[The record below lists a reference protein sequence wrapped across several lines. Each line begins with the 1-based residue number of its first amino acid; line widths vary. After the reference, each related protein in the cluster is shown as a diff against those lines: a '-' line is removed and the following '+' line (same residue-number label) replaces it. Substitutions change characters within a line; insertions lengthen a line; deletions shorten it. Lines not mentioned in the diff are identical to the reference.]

1 MTLLRLSAFRV
12 TPNGIY
18 RTSIPLRSSVLR
30 PLLHKTLLHKTLL
43 HKTLLHKTLLHKTLL
58 HKTLLHKT
66 LHQARSNSST
76 AASKPTPSSRI
87 PSSSSI
93 NKPGTPPIPEHLLI
107 YHAGTS
113 RITFL
118 ALWKITSLF
127 LFAFFTLIAAPSYAR
142 RASQTPEEAA
152 DATST
157 PTTDLSPAT
166 TTTTTPAPPADPQAA
181 QKTYLQAAGLAL
193 CGVIPLVYVAYT
205 TAPFVTFIYLRLP
218 PAARASRQALERFVR
233 AGPPPT
239 TQLELLTMGLATR
252 PRSALT
258 TLAGLRPVTRRLG
271 LVNYERDVAALEARR
286 AWHQYRP
293 VAQFGVRVA
302 NCKGVRDAWVWDA
315 VRPLLGKTAR
325 ERRA

>member
-18 RTSIPLRSSVLR
+18 RASVPMRSSVLR
-30 PLLHKTLLHKTLL
+30 PLLHKI
-43 HKTLLHKTLLHKTLL
+43 
-58 HKTLLHKT
+58 
-66 LHQARSNSST
+66 LHQARSNSTT

-142 RASQTPEEAA
+142 RASQTPDEAA
-152 DATST
+152 DATT
-157 PTTDLSPAT
+157 
-166 TTTTTPAPPADPQAA
+166 DPQAA

-193 CGVIPLVYVAYT
+193 CGVIPLVY
-205 TAPFVTFIYLRLP
+205 
-218 PAARASRQALERFVR
+218 
-233 AGPPPT
+233 
-239 TQLELLTMGLATR
+239 
-252 PRSALT
+252 
-258 TLAGLRPVTRRLG
+258 
-271 LVNYERDVAALEARR
+271 RDVAALEARR

-302 NCKGVRDAWVWDA
+302 NCKGVRDGWVWDA

>member
-30 PLLHKTLLHKTLL
+30 PLLHKTLLHKTLLHKTLLHKTLL

-152 DATST
+152 DATT
-157 PTTDLSPAT
+157 
-166 TTTTTPAPPADPQAA
+166 DPQAA

>member
-12 TPNGIY
+12 TLNGIY
-18 RTSIPLRSSVLR
+18 RASVPMRSSVLR
-30 PLLHKTLLHKTLL
+30 PLLHKI
-43 HKTLLHKTLLHKTLL
+43 
-58 HKTLLHKT
+58 
-66 LHQARSNSST
+66 LHQARSNSTT

-142 RASQTPEEAA
+142 RASQTPDEAA

-157 PTTDLSPAT
+157 PTADLSPTTTT

-218 PAARASRQALERFVR
+218 PAARASRHALERFVR

-271 LVNYERDVAALEARR
+271 LVNYEHDVAALEARR

-302 NCKGVRDAWVWDA
+302 NCKGVRDGWVWDA

>member
-30 PLLHKTLLHKTLL
+30 PLLHKTLLHKTLLHKTLL

-152 DATST
+152 DATT
-157 PTTDLSPAT
+157 
-166 TTTTTPAPPADPQAA
+166 DPQAA